1 LTENKNEPCDD
12 RSVYQR
18 SVSRRRNGV
27 AEIASISEAVMPILV
42 TGVTGQVGG
51 ALLKV
56 LGPANSIVAA
66 GRDQL
71 DLAQPSQIA
80 ATLNCIGPDLIVNAA
95 AFTAVDRA
103 EDEKEMV
110 NAEGPRC
117 DRPVGGPPQCT
128 RHPFLH
134 RLRFRRRGHATLAR
148 RRPGEPIV
156 RLWCK

>member
-18 SVSRRRNGV
+18 SVPRRRNGV
-27 AEIASISEAVMPILV
+27 SEIASISEAVMPILV
-42 TGVTGQVGG
+42 TGMTGQVGG

-80 ATLNCIGPDLIVNAA
+80 ATLNRIGSAPARLQRKNAP
-95 AFTAVDRA
+95 AF
-103 EDEKEMV
+103 
-110 NAEGPRC
+110 
-117 DRPVGGPPQCT
+117 
-128 RHPFLH
+128 
-134 RLRFRRRGHATLAR
+134 
-148 RRPGEPIV
+148 
-156 RLWCK
+156 